1 MKRTIISR
9 WLTVGL
15 CVGVLGACA
24 SAPKPD
30 RQLVLAESRISEAK
44 NNEAYQYAPVEIK
57 NAEQHLT
64 AARQALAKE
73 DNLEARRL
81 LEKAEMEAD
90 YAVAKSELAREDK
103 TVQEVRAAIKDLKRE
118 INANSGGAS
127 E

>member
-1 MKRTIISR
+1 M
-9 WLTVGL
+9 
-15 CVGVLGACA
+15 LGACA

-64 AARQALAKE
+64 AAREALAKGN
-73 DNLEARRL
+73 NLEARRL
-81 LEKAEMEAD
+81 LEKAEKEAD
-90 YAVAKSELAREDK
+90 FAVTKSELAREEK
-103 TVQEVRAAIKDLKRE
+103 TVKEVRAAIKDLKRE
-118 INANSGGAS
+118 INTNTGGAS

>member
-15 CVGVLGACA
+15 CVGMLGACA
-24 SAPKPD
+24 STAKPD

-64 AARQALAKE
+64 AAREALARG

-90 YAVAKSELAREDK
+90 YAVAKSELAREEK

-118 INANSGGAS
+118 INTNSGGAS

>member
-1 MKRTIISR
+1 MKRTTLSR

-15 CVGVLGACA
+15 CVGLLGACA
-24 SAPKPD
+24 STPKPD

-44 NNEAYQYAPVEIK
+44 NTEAYQYAPVEIK

-64 AARQALAKE
+64 AARQALSKG
-73 DNLEARRL
+73 DNSDARRL
-81 LEKAEMEAD
+81 LEKAEKEAD
-90 YAVAKSELAREDK
+90 FAVAKSELAREDK
-103 TVQEVRAAIKDLKRE
+103 TVEEVRAAIKDLKRE